1 MRRYGIL
8 VLTIAVFLALTL
20 ASGRSTPRALADEGC
35 GLHSLQG
42 GYGFAFQGQVVP
54 PTGAELDLAG
64 AGRIVFDGKGGLSG
78 MEWDSTNGVQET
90 VTVTG
95 SYSVQPDC
103 TGTATLANSNGR
115 TDHIRIGVTEGGQ
128 EFNFTVTDPGVVLTG
143 QTSRQGIS
151 HCTDRSLSGIFNA
164 AESGSD
170 FNAAG
175 VEQGDDSLFFTQNFD
190 GHGKSTGTTTLSLNG
205 FSYSDAFTGVYH
217 INPDCTG
224 TASNTFNLGGSDHVN
239 IVLVEQGNEI
249 KFISG
254 DPGVVFAGTVH
265 RMARG
270 DN

>member
-78 MEWDSTNGVQET
+78 IEWNSTNGVQET
-90 VTVTG
+90 LTVTG

-128 EFNFTVTDPGVVLTG
+128 EF
-143 QTSRQGIS
+143 
-151 HCTDRSLSGIFNA
+151 
-164 AESGSD
+164 
-170 FNAAG
+170 
-175 VEQGDDSLFFTQNFD
+175 
-190 GHGKSTGTTTLSLNG
+190 
-205 FSYSDAFTGVYH
+205 
-217 INPDCTG
+217 
-224 TASNTFNLGGSDHVN
+224 
-239 IVLVEQGNEI
+239 
-249 KFISG
+249 
-254 DPGVVFAGTVH
+254 
-265 RMARG
+265 
-270 DN
+270 